1 VVAKVLRQPMVAG
14 RLGGE
19 EFLLL
24 LPDTELDAATQVAE
38 QVRAAVG
45 GIDTSRWF
53 SGPPLSI
60 SAGVAMALP
69 RPGGVTD
76 ALRRADEAL
85 YAAKAAG
92 RNRVQ
97 TGRLVLAA

>member
-1 VVAKVLRQPMVAG
+1 MVAG

-24 LPDTELDAATQVAE
+24 LPQTELEAAAQVADD
-38 QVRAAVG
+38 VRVAVAA
-45 GIDTSRWF
+45 IDTSRWY
-53 SGPPLSI
+53 SGGRLSI
-60 SAGVAMALP
+60 SAGVAMGY
-69 RPGGVTD
+69 PGPGAVAD

-92 RNRVQ
+92 RNRVH